1 MARFPPA
8 GAVAGWPDR
17 EDNEV
22 RARQAA
28 SVPVNEQRC
37 RAGKPARVVRK
48 SPVSLSDE
56 ERRSLEE
63 LEQDLAATD
72 PDLAHELMSGRLRGA
87 KARTTFGVLAVLCG
101 FVMVIAG
108 IITQLLVLGVVGFLL
123 AGSGAYLLF
132 AGTPFRRRVGRY
144 GQGPAA

>member
-1 MARFPPA
+1 M
-8 GAVAGWPDR
+8 
-17 EDNEV
+17 
-22 RARQAA
+22 
-28 SVPVNEQRC
+28 
-37 RAGKPARVVRK
+37 VRK

-87 KARTTFGVLAVLCG
+87 KARTTFGILAVLCG

-132 AGTPFRRRVGRY
+132 AGTPFRRRVGRH